1 MTPSA
6 PRWTAIE
13 ATSTELQPDYAFAES
28 ELVMHG
34 FWGRRR
40 TVQAKAASPNLPRD
54 LALLRLAL
62 AAPMRER
69 QRELGRVRR

>member
-13 ATSTELQPDYAFAES
+13 ATSTELQPDYCAES

-34 FWGRRR
+34 FWGTRR